1 MADDKNWQW
10 EGTSQSTPPTNFV
23 INKVNEN
30 KLAKLT
36 IYQGFGGNS
45 RKNVWTLVPDNL
57 TWENEIT
64 HETQNA
70 LDTFKNAKTGLINKV
85 KEASNFVTGQQ
96 FMLKH
101 QNAELWKSSSVKK
114 DFTIK
119 FIFWWG
125 MCDKYN
131 AKDEVWLPI
140 MKLVDNFDLEPIKD
154 NENGYAPPIMPVAE
168 FMKSMVANASSG
180 ENKIDE
186 SNIAS
191 STDTIKESQSA
202 ARDERIKEITD
213 SINNEANWAITYN
226 NSSNTKNISGYNVY
240 FTKNQYKIADGTIAI
255 NKSFSTAEEL
265 AKYIYDEQAKTDKE
279 NGISSNEV
287 KISSGV
293 LENLTSAV
301 SAVYGKVDKLIEDT
315 MEKSQ
320 FVKLQIGK
328 SSLIDAIV
336 KKCTWSFDYTEVD
349 SDGYPYSGS
358 VQLSLHQCHIPVL
371 KEIEEEYTK
380 VN

>member
-1 MADDKNWQW
+1 MAENEKTWQW
-10 EGTSQSTPPTNFV
+10 EGTSLSKPPEGFDINN
-23 INKVNEN
+23 INKN
-30 KLAKLT
+30 KLATLT
-36 IYQGFGGNS
+36 IYQGFSGSNNNA
-45 RKNVWTLVPDNL
+45 KPVVWTLVPDNL

-70 LDTFKNAKTGLINKV
+70 LDTFKNSKTGLLNKV
-85 KEASNFVTGQQ
+85 KEASNFVAGQQ

-101 QNAELWKSSSVKK
+101 QNAELWKSSSAKK

-125 MCDKYN
+125 MCNKYD
-131 AKDEVWLPI
+131 AKNEVWLPI
-140 MKLVDNFDLEPIKD
+140 MKLLDNFDLEPISG

-168 FMKSMVANASSG
+168 FVKNMVTTG
-180 ENKIDE
+180 KNKIDE
-186 SNIAS
+186 SDISS

-202 ARDERIKEITD
+202 ARDERIEEIKKSIESKKE
-213 SINNEANWAITYN
+213 EWYKYN
-226 NSSNTKNISGYNVY
+226 NHNKTTNINGYNVY
-240 FTKNQYKIADGTIAI
+240 FQNNKYHVADGTWSA
-255 NKSFSTAEEL
+255 NKSFSSPEDL

-279 NGISSNEV
+279 NGTTNEV
-287 KISSGV
+287 KIDSGV
-293 LENLTSAV
+293 LTNLTEAV

-315 MEKSQ
+315 MKKSQ

-371 KEIEEEYTK
+371 KEIEEEYK
-380 VN
+380 G